1 MMPSSKCGRVY
12 CIYIHTY
19 GYHCI
24 LYYIVYDY
32 IIVHRC
38 DVHCTIRYLT
48 LTYEGGGFHDPG
60 QVVLLQRLPY
70 HHGSHHGWFCAQSSR
85 CPTRTDGGV
94 SSFPLIVW
102 NLCCACYAVG
112 CVCWRDR
119 KQNYHWLHLDWT
131 TCQYGLQAGHMT
143 SDSES
148 ITVRFC
154 STASVFKVLRNP
166 WTDSIYLFWP
176 RMCLLGCWD
185 DGVLLNQIAFS
196 PLWQIIIEREIAFL
210 CRKATSHAAYQGKI
224 DEDKDIE
231 SMKRGEVSC
240 FHVFVVSDVFNV
252 PREINPT
259 TTVTPWIVFFV
270 IICLSSF
277 QWWVGVGGST

>member
-1 MMPSSKCGRVY
+1 MWC
-12 CIYIHTY
+12 T
-19 GYHCI
+19 
-24 LYYIVYDY
+24 LYYSLLDIDL
-32 IIVHRC
+32 R
-38 DVHCTIRYLT
+38 
-48 LTYEGGGFHDPG
+48 GGRFPW
-60 QVVLLQRLPY
+60 
-70 HHGSHHGWFCAQSSR
+70 SWSSGTT
-85 CPTRTDGGV
+85 PEASV
-94 SSFPLIVW
+94 SSWIPSWMILRPVKQMPHTDWWGCVQFPLEKSWRQYFLIVW

-185 DGVLLNQIAFS
+185 DGVLLNQIAFW

-240 FHVFVVSDVFNV
+240 FHVFVASDVFNV

-270 IICLSSF
+270 IIYLTSF
-277 QWWVGVGGST
+277 QWWVGGGGST